1 MLDKEINILGAGL
14 CGSLLSIMMA
24 KQGYSVTVREKRSD
38 PRKNRGSAG
47 RSINLA
53 MSAKGINALKY
64 AGIFEQIE
72 PLLMPMKGRMLH
84 FQDGREELQPY
95 GQYDHEFIY
104 SVSRLRLNHLL
115 IDAAEEIGVEIKF
128 QHSVESFDKEKNV
141 SFQSNNGG
149 YKLTAKNLLVTDGA
163 GSMMRRSYNG
173 SSPILPQEEIL
184 PHIKNKIDQK
194 FYEIIHTEKFVK
206 STDSPL
212 EAAKKG
218 KDTSMWLSINSVKN
232 KNSDIVI
239 SAGNTGA
246 LLVIAK
252 LNLKMIESID
262 KPALSALWPNKKGM
276 SVVLDLGANIECSS
290 KNLLDFSIM
299 GASLYK
305 SLYPNDN
312 PNVALL
318 NIGSEELK
326 GNEIIKETFQILNEL
341 KSENFNFS
349 GYIEGNQLMNGDV
362 NVIVADGFTG
372 NVALKT
378 AEGTANFII
387 EELKKTLGGT
397 IIGKISSILNIS
409 NLRKFK
415 KRLDPRLYNGAIF
428 IGLDS
433 PVVKSHGGTD
443 YIGFSNSLEVCNRII
458 KGNLIDKIKNNI
470 S

>member
-1 MLDKEINILGAGL
+1 MSKLIKIAVDAMGGDNSPKKVLDGIVHNHNLHKDNYYKIFGNKNEISKYI
-14 CGSLLSIMMA
+14 
-24 KQGYSVTVREKRSD
+24 EK
-38 PRKNRGSAG
+38 K
-47 RSINLA
+47 IHE
-53 MSAKGINALKY
+53 KY
-64 AGIFEQIE
+64 
-72 PLLMPMKGRMLH
+72 
-84 FQDGREELQPY
+84 
-95 GQYDHEFIY
+95 YDI
-104 SVSRLRLNHLL
+104 V
-115 IDAAEEIGVEIKF
+115 
-128 QHSVESFDKEKNV
+128 
-141 SFQSNNGG
+141 
-149 YKLTAKNLLVTDGA
+149 
-163 GSMMRRSYNG
+163 
-173 SSPILPQEEIL
+173 
-184 PHIKNKIDQK
+184 
-194 FYEIIHTEKFVK
+194 HTQNFVK

-212 EAAKKG
+212 EAAKRG
-218 KDTSMWLSINSVKN
+218 KDSSMWLSIESVK
-232 KNSDIVI
+232 KKESDIVI

-252 LNLKMIESID
+252 LNLKMIENID

-305 SLYPNDN
+305 SLYPEDN

-326 GNEIIKETFQILNEL
+326 GNEVIKETFQILNEK
-341 KSENFNFS
+341 KSNNFNFG
-349 GYIEGNQLMNGDV
+349 GYIEGNELMNGEV

-378 AEGTANFII
+378 AEGTANFITG
-387 EELKKTLGGT
+387 ELKIALGGS

-409 NLRKFK
+409 NLKKFK

-470 S
+470 

>member
-1 MLDKEINILGAGL
+1 MSKLIKIAVDAMGGDNSPKKVLDG
-14 CGSLLSIMMA
+14 
-24 KQGYSVTVREKRSD
+24 
-38 PRKNRGSAG
+38 
-47 RSINLA
+47 
-53 MSAKGINALKY
+53 
-64 AGIFEQIE
+64 
-72 PLLMPMKGRMLH
+72 
-84 FQDGREELQPY
+84 
-95 GQYDHEFIY
+95 
-104 SVSRLRLNHLL
+104 
-115 IDAAEEIGVEIKF
+115 
-128 QHSVESFDKEKNV
+128 
-141 SFQSNNGG
+141 
-149 YKLTAKNLLVTDGA
+149 
-163 GSMMRRSYNG
+163 
-173 SSPILPQEEIL
+173 
-184 PHIKNKIDQK
+184 
-194 FYEIIHTEKFVK
+194 IIHNHNLHKDNYYKIFGNKNEISKYIEKKIHEKYYDIVHTQNFVK

-212 EAAKKG
+212 EAAKRG
-218 KDTSMWLSINSVKN
+218 KDSSMWLSIESVK
-232 KNSDIVI
+232 KKESDIVI

-252 LNLKMIESID
+252 LNLKMIENID

-305 SLYPNDN
+305 SLYPEDN

-326 GNEIIKETFQILNEL
+326 GNEVIKETFQILNEK
-341 KSENFNFS
+341 KSNNFNFG
-349 GYIEGNQLMNGDV
+349 GYIEGNELMNGEV

-378 AEGTANFII
+378 AEGTANFITG
-387 EELKKTLGGT
+387 ELKIALGGS

-409 NLRKFK
+409 NLKKFK

-470 S
+470 